1 VGNESGRAAARAAL
15 EAALSG
21 IELTEP
27 QRRFVARISQWDKR
41 NAFAVTALIARARQ
55 HGHDEGRLEY
65 VALAEALCDL
75 DRAVEVLEEPVAG

>member
-1 VGNESGRAAARAAL
+1 MGNESGRAAARAAL

-21 IELTEP
+21 VELTES
-27 QRRFVARISQWDKR
+27 QRRFVARVSGWDKR
-41 NAFAVTALIARARQ
+41 NAYAVAELIARARR

-75 DRAVEVLEEPVAG
+75 DRAVEVLQEPVAG